1 VNHPD
6 QDDREPAPRP
16 PDKRRWIK
24 PALEVIPMKE
34 AMTGMGGPSGAD
46 MITNY
51 S

>member
-1 VNHPD
+1 MNHPD

-16 PDKRRWIK
+16 PDKRRWVK

-34 AMTGMGGPSGAD
+34 AMAGLTGTNFAD
-46 MITNY
+46 GITNY